1 MFELV
6 YCVCMIGNA
15 GSCPSNLTQATH
27 ATEVTEVTEVSDLT
41 SLSSCQERS
50 NSERIALLIDRCQ
63 RGEAEGAQSANE
75 VHSGRSDIERPLLVT
90 SSSDDRLEVA
100 VKGNSDGQQGH
111 SNPLMASSDL
121 GTLKKKIGIKIF

>member
-1 MFELV
+1 MT
-6 YCVCMIGNA
+6 GNG

-75 VHSGRSDIERPLLVT
+75 VHSGRSDIERPLLMVT

-100 VKGNSDGQQGH
+100 VKVNADGQQGH

-121 GTLKKKIGIKIF
+121 GTFRKIYL